1 MNVQQRSA
9 HKHQS
14 CSAQAIGQQ
23 MHVLQLIVS
32 MRSVDHGCWL
42 SRIGTGMRAFILWT
56 GTRSVIEVFSRGPG
70 RAACVGCVE
79 VLRRVVLHTRLHEL
93 QLSAYNCTFCYIGS
107 GFYTDA
113 QTLRQQQVVRMA
125 LQSCSL
131 ITPARSSVCCKGI
144 SVFQCPLG
152 MRQ

>member
-1 MNVQQRSA
+1 MVAGSAALAQECERSFFGLGPGLSS
-9 HKHQS
+9 K
-14 CSAQAIGQQ
+14 CSA
-23 MHVLQLIVS
+23 
-32 MRSVDHGCWL
+32 
-42 SRIGTGMRAFILWT
+42 
-56 GTRSVIEVFSRGPG
+56 GPG
-70 RAACVGCVE
+70 RATCISCVE
-79 VLRRVVLHTRLHEL
+79 VLCGAVLHTRLHEL

-113 QTLRQQQVVRMA
+113 QTLRQRQVVRMA